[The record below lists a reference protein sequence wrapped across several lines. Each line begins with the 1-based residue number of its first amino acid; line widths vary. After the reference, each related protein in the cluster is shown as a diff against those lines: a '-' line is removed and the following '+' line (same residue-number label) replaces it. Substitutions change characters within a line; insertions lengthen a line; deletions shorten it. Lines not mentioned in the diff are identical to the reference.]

1 MQGQPITLPI
11 YGPDD
16 ELIKTLSKQRIKD
29 EFLERAID
37 VAETLKVD
45 DDPKKSIAV
54 INQLL
59 ADFFGVSADEIRA
72 GCDFAEKVTA
82 LEAIIAR
89 AGVVIG
95 QAGFPANPTQ
105 PG

>member
-1 MQGQPITLPI
+1 MQGQPITLAI
-11 YGPDD
+11 YGDDD
-16 ELIKTLSKQRIKD
+16 ELVKTLSKQRIKD

-37 VAETLKVD
+37 VAEELQGK
-45 DDPKKSIAV
+45 DDPKAAIGV

-59 ADFFGVSADEIRA
+59 ADFFGVTTDEIRE

-82 LEAIIAR
+82 LQAIIAR
-89 AGVVIG
+89 AGMVIG
-95 QAGFPANPTQ
+95 QSNPTP